1 MVMVWVQL
9 VRRISQQNVQEN
21 EGNSFYFRK
30 MYGVVNLVGPEVQP
44 SIGNVKHGPL
54 RLPISIDGAR
64 MMYKSPMR
72 NEDLYEKSRPTIES
86 VLNNNNKRWLH
97 RKDTRAQDLFV
108 GFCYG
113 VQAHGACGQLPRTDQ
128 KERLFV
134 FDVPF

>member
-64 MMYKSPMR
+64 TP
-72 NEDLYEKSRPTIES
+72 NQSRLILCTTSTASYCP
-86 VLNNNNKRWLH
+86 
-97 RKDTRAQDLFV
+97 
-108 GFCYG
+108 
-113 VQAHGACGQLPRTDQ
+113 QARDCL
-128 KERLFV
+128 
-134 FDVPF
+134 

>member
-9 VRRISQQNVQEN
+9 VRRISQQH

-64 MMYKSPMR
+64 TVILGDHLTFVLGTSQPKVKRQRSKS
-72 NEDLYEKSRPTIES
+72 DLQLTTHT
-86 VLNNNNKRWLH
+86 VVG
-97 RKDTRAQDLFV
+97 KDGDWRISPIALTT
-108 GFCYG
+108 
-113 VQAHGACGQLPRTDQ
+113 QL
-128 KERLFV
+128 V
-134 FDVPF
+134 

>member
-9 VRRISQQNVQEN
+9 VRRISQQNVHEH

-64 MMYKSPMR
+64 TLKILR
-72 NEDLYEKSRPTIES
+72 SRI
-86 VLNNNNKRWLH
+86 
-97 RKDTRAQDLFV
+97 
-108 GFCYG
+108 
-113 VQAHGACGQLPRTDQ
+113 HGTTSIQ
-128 KERLFV
+128 
-134 FDVPF
+134 

>member
-64 MMYKSPMR
+64 IQNLNAAQIYWEFGMDPLSIFAYHDECREKVRSP
-72 NEDLYEKSRPTIES
+72 PTT
-86 VLNNNNKRWLH
+86 L
-97 RKDTRAQDLFV
+97 
-108 GFCYG
+108 
-113 VQAHGACGQLPRTDQ
+113 
-128 KERLFV
+128 
-134 FDVPF
+134 